1 MIKAKEERFKIIRS
15 GPHYKGIEEITTQ
28 SKDLKTALQY
38 IENYGHFPNVVKIT
52 IDDKDLTVYAVNHG
66 YSGRKFLNRN
76 ATRQKEIDESW
87 AATYRQKWIQLYD
100 DIVELFPVEK
110 EIKKLQL
117 SLKKKWFEM
126 TKQGIKKEDYREI
139 TPYWC
144 NRLTLLN
151 GKKLS
156 KEQWR
161 RYLITSGVLYM
172 SLCTKPNQKINPITF
187 IEIDENIMTW
197 GYPSPKQKERIL
209 RIENEGIEIRK
220 GNPDWGAE
228 KDKLYFV
235 IKHGKIL
242 ID

>member
-1 MIKAKEERFKIIRS
+1 
-15 GPHYKGIEEITTQ
+15 
-28 SKDLKTALQY
+28 
-38 IENYGHFPNVVKIT
+38 
-52 IDDKDLTVYAVNHG
+52 
-66 YSGRKFLNRN
+66 
-76 ATRQKEIDESW
+76 
-87 AATYRQKWIQLYD
+87 
-100 DIVELFPVEK
+100 
-110 EIKKLQL
+110 
-117 SLKKKWFEM
+117 
-126 TKQGIKKEDYREI
+126 
-139 TPYWC
+139 
-144 NRLTLLN
+144 
-151 GKKLS
+151 
-156 KEQWR
+156 
-161 RYLITSGVLYM
+161 M